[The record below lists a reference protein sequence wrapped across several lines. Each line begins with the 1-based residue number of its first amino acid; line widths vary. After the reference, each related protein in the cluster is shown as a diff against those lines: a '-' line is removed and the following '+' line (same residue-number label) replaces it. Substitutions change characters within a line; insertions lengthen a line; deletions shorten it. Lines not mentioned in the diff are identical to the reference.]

1 MIAPREPVSGRA
13 GGPAAGPAI
22 ELIAVS
28 KRYGAVQALASVE
41 LDIGDGEFLV
51 LLGPSGCGKSTLL
64 KIIAGLEDPTE
75 GEVYIGGRLANYLR
89 PGQRDVAMVFQNYAL
104 YPHMT
109 VETNLGFPLRMR
121 RRPKDEVTR
130 RVAEVA
136 ALLELSDKLTKYPDE
151 LSGGQRQRVALGR
164 AIIREPVAFL
174 MDEPLSNLDALL
186 RVQMRTELLRLHKRV
201 GRTTVYVT
209 HDQVEAM
216 TMADRIVVMRDG
228 VVQQVG
234 TTAQVYGRPA
244 NRFVATFVGSPP
256 MNLFRGRLA
265 SADGALA
272 FVGPV
277 RVPLAHPAAAVAL
290 DGEVTLGIRPE
301 AIELVGAAD
310 AGALPAAVELVESVG
325 ADQYLA
331 VSLGP
336 ESRAI
341 VRVGAERTFAE
352 GARVHVRFGPSGIHL
367 FNADGDRIVTE
378 ADPA

>member
-1 MIAPREPVSGRA
+1 VSAPAGRPAERAEGRA
-13 GGPAAGPAI
+13 ADPAI

-28 KRYGAVQALASVE
+28 KRYGSVQALASVD

-75 GEVYIGGRLANYLR
+75 GEVYIGGRLANYVQ

-121 RRPKDEVTR
+121 RRPRDEVAR

-136 ALLELSDKLTKYPDE
+136 ALLELSDKLAKYPDE

-201 GRTTVYVT
+201 GRTTLYVT

-216 TMADRIVVMRDG
+216 TMADRIVVLRDG

-234 TTAQVYGRPA
+234 TTGEVYGRPA

-256 MNLFRGRLA
+256 MNLFRGRIE
-265 SADGALA
+265 SADGRLA

-277 RVPLAHPAAAVAL
+277 RVPVTRPAPAGAL
-290 DGEVTLGIRPE
+290 DGEVTLGVRPE
-301 AIELVGAAD
+301 AIELVAAGD
-310 AGALPAAVELVESVG
+310 AGALPASVELVESVG
-325 ADQYLA
+325 ADQYLS
-331 VSLGP
+331 VSLEP
-336 ESRAI
+336 ETRAI
-341 VRVGAERTFAE
+341 VRVGAERVVGE
-352 GARVHVRFGPSGIHL
+352 GAGVHVRFAPSGIHL
-367 FNADGDRIVTE
+367 FDADGARIAME
-378 ADPA
+378 ADPP